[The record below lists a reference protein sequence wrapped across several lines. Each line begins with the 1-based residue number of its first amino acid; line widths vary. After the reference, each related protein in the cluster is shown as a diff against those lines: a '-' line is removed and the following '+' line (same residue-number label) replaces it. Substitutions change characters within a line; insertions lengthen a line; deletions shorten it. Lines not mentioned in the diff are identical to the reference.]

1 MATVSLA
8 DKYYGTYESQQKKA
22 DIPEFVTF
30 MKQYGTVAYPVL
42 SLSDSKKALVKEA
55 IPLIKTDKWKSGDVA
70 VSVKKYV
77 ISSGAYL
84 TNRNK
89 DITSNCCKIISPKGD
104 VYACDMNM
112 SKTLYYDRDGFF
124 FNKRAEK
131 NFVKS
136 VNRNRKDIESYLL
149 GSQRYVYLRFECR
162 CYSCINASYM
172 GRWEECLL
180 FDDGYLFNH
189 IGVCDEVNYH
199 TFQFGDFENNLL
211 HTIAI
216 VNQ

>member
-131 NFVKS
+131 NLNIRSSGALICRQNMNVISRKKS
-136 VNRNRKDIESYLL
+136 SGNRFSSRIIRKKSRHFICASMMTERPLPRQTAWYL
-149 GSQRYVYLRFECR
+149 GSVRSSAE
-162 CYSCINASYM
+162 ASVRN
-172 GRWEECLL
+172 GWK
-180 FDDGYLFNH
+180 F
-189 IGVCDEVNYH
+189 
-199 TFQFGDFENNLL
+199 
-211 HTIAI
+211 
-216 VNQ
+216 